1 VPIELFVRRALYKTP
16 LRVDGTSRDKCRS
29 ILSTVQWSLRQLN
42 EPTQFPRGAPII
54 RTSDERPTES
64 SFFPTRTR
72 ALPLTYARTRSS
84 FFIHRHLGAAA
95 FSRAPSIVYFLS
107 RATAR
112 ADAARSRVIS
122 TPDRS
127 KRAAIAQA
135 FHTNDCAA
143 AAQRGAPLP
152 ARGCPFRGLASLGS
166 PRRRAMDARA
176 VRVEES
182 GGYPEWKIRCVS
194 ARVSPRN
201 VYCSRSLSDGV
212 RGGGREGWK
221 THGDIVARVDH

>member
-1 VPIELFVRRALYKTP
+1 VKALSSQRAH
-16 LRVDGTSRDKCRS
+16 SRPGSR
-29 ILSTVQWSLRQLN
+29 
-42 EPTQFPRGAPII
+42 
-54 RTSDERPTES
+54 
-64 SFFPTRTR
+64 
-72 ALPLTYARTRSS
+72 TYARTRPS

-122 TPDRS
+122 TPGRS

-152 ARGCPFRGLASLGS
+152 VRGCPRTRIPRESAETRDERENARTEWRSPANTRMDNSLCRPAYPHGIV
-166 PRRRAMDARA
+166 RAL
-176 VRVEES
+176 
-182 GGYPEWKIRCVS
+182 
-194 ARVSPRN
+194 
-201 VYCSRSLSDGV
+201 SLSFSLSLSAGGT
-212 RGGGREGWK
+212 RGE
-221 THGDIVARVDH
+221 IAARRYAEDD